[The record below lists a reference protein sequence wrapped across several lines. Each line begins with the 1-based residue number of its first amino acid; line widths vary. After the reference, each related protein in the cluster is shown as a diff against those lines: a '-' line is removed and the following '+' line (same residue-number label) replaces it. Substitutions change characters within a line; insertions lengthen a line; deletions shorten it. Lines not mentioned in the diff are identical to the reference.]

1 VRVAFAGLGRMGV
14 PMARRLLEAGHELT
28 VWNRSPGKAGDL
40 TAAGAK
46 EAGSPK
52 DLAAGAEVVVTMV
65 AHADALGDVLHGGD
79 GLLAGLEPG
88 AIVIDM
94 STIGPIAARGFAA
107 EVEAAG
113 GTWLDAPVS
122 GSTALAQQGTLT
134 TMVGGDA
141 GALER
146 ARPVLEAMTAK
157 LFHMGAAGTG
167 AAMKVVVQTALAQL
181 NEAVAE
187 GIVLA
192 ERAGIA
198 REAAYDVLA
207 GGVVGAPFVQYKRDA
222 FVNPEETPVA
232 FTVGLMRKDLGLAF
246 SLADEAGVTLPSA
259 TAADGVLERA
269 VERGLA
275 DADMA
280 RVADVVREG

>member
-1 VRVAFAGLGRMGV
+1 
-14 PMARRLLEAGHELT
+14 
-28 VWNRSPGKAGDL
+28 
-40 TAAGAK
+40 
-46 EAGSPK
+46 
-52 DLAAGAEVVVTMV
+52 
-65 AHADALGDVLHGGD
+65 
-79 GLLAGLEPG
+79 
-88 AIVIDM
+88 VIDM

-107 EVEAAG
+107 EVDAAG
-113 GTWLDAPVS
+113 GNWLDAPVS

-141 GALER
+141 AALER
-146 ARPVLEAMTAK
+146 ARPVLDAMTAK
-157 LFHMGAAGTG
+157 LFHMGPAGTG
-167 AAMKVVVQTALAQL
+167 AAMKVVVQASLAQL

-192 ERAGIA
+192 ERAGIP

-222 FVNPEETPVA
+222 FVKPEETPVA

-246 SLADEAGVTLPSA
+246 ALADEAGVTLPSA

-280 RVADVVREG
+280 RVADVVRDG